1 MEEMKQ
7 ETVGQRSDPSR
18 AGEQAEQLDLNQTK
32 WVNDGEGTL
41 EPLQAQKRFGADL
54 SPSSP
59 EGCWGAV
66 KVKED
71 RKTKQ
76 IVRHYSECS
85 DKN

>member
-1 MEEMKQ
+1 M
-7 ETVGQRSDPSR
+7 VGQRSDPSR
-18 AGEQAEQLDLNQTK
+18 AGEQAQQLDLNQTK

-41 EPLQAQKRFGADL
+41 EPLQAQKCFGADL

-71 RKTKQ
+71 
-76 IVRHYSECS
+76 
-85 DKN
+85 KNKANSSALFRVFR